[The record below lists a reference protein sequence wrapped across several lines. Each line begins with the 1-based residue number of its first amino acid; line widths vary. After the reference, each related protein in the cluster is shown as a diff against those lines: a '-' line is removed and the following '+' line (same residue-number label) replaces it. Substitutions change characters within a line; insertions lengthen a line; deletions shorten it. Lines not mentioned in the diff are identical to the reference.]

1 MKFKRAINNVIIG
14 FGSQLLIIALGL
26 IIPRLMMKSYG
37 SEVNGLF
44 NMVNNI
50 YMYLAL
56 VEGGIGTSALQS
68 LYKPV
73 ASNNRDEINS
83 ILAATRRYYK
93 RLTIVYVLGVMTMAI
108 ILPYIVDT
116 SINKWEFIGIILLQG
131 LASIFNFYLL
141 AGVTVLFSAEGKEYV
156 QKNIMLITTVLIN
169 VMKIILV
176 NFEVNIIF
184 LQLCYFC
191 ISMLSVGIYRIYIRK
206 YYSWIDVKYDTNGI
220 VLKQRNSF
228 LIHQMVY
235 VIFNNTDVIVISIFL
250 GLKVSSVYSIY
261 NMVFLYVLNLINALF
276 DGVKFTLGHSYNE
289 NKQKYILIHDAYNSY
304 YCAFVFAMFSVCY
317 VLITPFIHLYT
328 AGINDI
334 QYVDSYLPLLF
345 CIANLLSCC
354 RSTEINLINLA
365 FHAKQTLP
373 RSIFE
378 AILNLSIS
386 LILVQQIGIYGCLIG
401 TIVALLYRS
410 NDIIIYANKKIL
422 NRIPKQSYIT
432 VVSNFTLFFI
442 VVVIANKY
450 NLEILNYKQFFT
462 WGMALTP
469 SLLFVYF
476 LLNSLINKIGYKYV
490 TGVFKSKLSTRL
502 GL

>member
-176 NFEVNIIF
+176 NLEVNIIF
-184 LQLCYFC
+184 LQLGYFC

-235 VIFNNTDVIVISIFL
+235 VIFNNTDVILISIFL
-250 GLKVSSVYSIY
+250 
-261 NMVFLYVLNLINALF
+261 
-276 DGVKFTLGHSYNE
+276 
-289 NKQKYILIHDAYNSY
+289 
-304 YCAFVFAMFSVCY
+304 
-317 VLITPFIHLYT
+317 
-328 AGINDI
+328 
-334 QYVDSYLPLLF
+334 
-345 CIANLLSCC
+345 
-354 RSTEINLINLA
+354 
-365 FHAKQTLP
+365 
-373 RSIFE
+373 
-378 AILNLSIS
+378 
-386 LILVQQIGIYGCLIG
+386 
-401 TIVALLYRS
+401 
-410 NDIIIYANKKIL
+410 
-422 NRIPKQSYIT
+422 
-432 VVSNFTLFFI
+432 
-442 VVVIANKY
+442 
-450 NLEILNYKQFFT
+450 
-462 WGMALTP
+462 
-469 SLLFVYF
+469 
-476 LLNSLINKIGYKYV
+476 
-490 TGVFKSKLSTRL
+490 
-502 GL
+502 